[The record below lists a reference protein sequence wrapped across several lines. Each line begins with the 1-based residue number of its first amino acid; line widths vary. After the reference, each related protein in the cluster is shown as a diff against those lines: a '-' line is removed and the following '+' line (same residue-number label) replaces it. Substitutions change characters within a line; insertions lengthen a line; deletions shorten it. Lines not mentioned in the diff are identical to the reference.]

1 MAEVILEH
9 VWKIYG
15 ATHERKGETVE
26 AVKDLTLHVQDKEFM
41 ALLGPS
47 GCGKTS
53 TLRMI
58 AGLEQISRGDIYIG
72 KQRVNDLHPKDRD
85 IAMAF
90 ETYAL
95 YAPLSVF
102 ENIAFPLRARSVPPP
117 EVDSRVRETA
127 RLLDIGDILDRKPG
141 ELSGGQRQRVS
152 LGRAIIRRPAAF
164 LMDEPLS
171 HLDAEQRYRT
181 RGEIKHLTKTLE
193 RTVIYVTHDQVEAM
207 ALADRIAIMNF
218 GVLQQVGTPLE
229 VYMFPANEFVAGFV
243 GSPPMNFLEVETVS
257 RDGETFLQGNGDG
270 FLIYVGDELRR
281 RVEKLGREKFKA
293 GIRPSDMR
301 VYVDKPSPDMVR
313 HPIQATV
320 YVFEPL
326 GEEGIL
332 TAQLGGSLIQIITG
346 AHLKVVSGQ
355 PIWLDFDQ
363 ERLHTFDPHT
373 GKALR

>member
-1 MAEVILEH
+1 MAEVVLKN

-15 ATHERKGETVE
+15 KTRQKKGEAVE
-26 AVKDLTLHVQDKEFM
+26 AVKDFCLHIQDEEFM

-58 AGLEQISRGDIYIG
+58 AGLEEISKGEIYIG
-72 KQRVNDLHPKDRD
+72 GRLVNDLHPKDRD

-95 YAPLSVF
+95 YAPLTVY
-102 ENIAFPLRARSVPPP
+102 ENIAFPLRARRIS
-117 EVDSRVRETA
+117 ESEIDDRVRETA
-127 RLLDIGDILDRKPG
+127 RLLDLSEFLDRNPG

-181 RGEIKHLTKTLE
+181 RGEIKHLTKELG
-193 RTVIYVTHDQVEAM
+193 RTVTYVTHDQVEAM

-218 GVLQQVGTPLE
+218 GVLQQVGTPFE
-229 VYMFPANEFVAGFV
+229 VFRYPANEFVAGFV
-243 GSPPMNFLEVETVS
+243 GSPPMNFLELQATS
-257 RDGETFLQGNGDG
+257 RNGELLLQSDAGNFEIHTDGP
-270 FLIYVGDELRR
+270 LRV
-281 RVEKLGREKFKA
+281 RVDKLGKERFKA
-293 GIRPSDMR
+293 GIRPTDIR
-301 VYVDKPSPDMVR
+301 VFLEKPDQDMVP
-313 HPIQATV
+313 HPIEASV
-320 YVFEPL
+320 YVFESL

-332 TAQLGGSLIQIITG
+332 TVELGKDLAQIVTAPRLNSTP
-346 AHLKVVSGQ
+346 GQ
-355 PIWLDFDQ
+355 PVWLYFEL
-363 ERLHTFDPHT
+363 ERLHIFDPQD

>member
-1 MAEVILEH
+1 MAEVLLKN
-9 VWKIYG
+9 VWKIY
-15 ATHERKGETVE
+15 TSTEKRKREVVE
-26 AVKDLTLHVQDKEFM
+26 AVKDLNLEIRDKEFM

-58 AGLEQISRGDIYIG
+58 AGLEQINRGEIYIG
-72 KQRVNDLHPKDRD
+72 GRLVNGLHPKARD

-95 YAPLSVF
+95 YAPLTVY
-102 ENIAFPLRARSVPPP
+102 ENIAFPLRARNATAT

-127 RLLDIGDILDRKPG
+127 RLLDITDLLQRNPG

-181 RGEIKHLTKTLE
+181 RGEIKHLAKTLE
-193 RTVIYVTHDQVEAM
+193 GTVIYVTHDQIEAI

-218 GVLQQVGTPLE
+218 GVLQQVGTPYE
-229 VYMFPANEFVAGFV
+229 VFMFPANEFVAGFI
-243 GSPPMNFLEVETVS
+243 GSPPMNFLECDVTS
-257 RDGETFLQGNGDG
+257 RDGKTILQGEGG
-270 FLIYVGDELRR
+270 SFEIYADRALEGRLPKVGG
-281 RVEKLGREKFKA
+281 KQFKA
-293 GIRPSDMR
+293 SIRPTDIT
-301 VYVDKPSPDMVR
+301 VYLSKPPADKVPHR
-313 HPIQATV
+313 LEAKV

-326 GEEGIL
+326 GEQGIL
-332 TAQLGGSLIQIITG
+332 TVELGKDLVQVVTLPKVG
-346 AHLKVVSGQ
+346 AKAGEPV
-355 PIWLDFDQ
+355 WLDFDL
-363 ERLHTFDPHT
+363 ERIHIFDPET
-373 GKALR
+373 SMAMR

>member
-1 MAEVILEH
+1 MADVILEN

-15 ATHERKGETVE
+15 ATHERKGESVE
-26 AVKDLTLHVQDKEFM
+26 AVKDFTLHIQDKEFM

-58 AGLEQISRGDIYIG
+58 AGLEKISRGSIYIG
-72 KQRVNDLHPKDRD
+72 QERVNDLHPKDRD

-95 YAPLSVF
+95 YSPLTVF
-102 ENIAFPLRARSVPPP
+102 ENVAFPLRARQVPQG
-117 EVDSRVRETA
+117 EIDSRVRETA

-193 RTVIYVTHDQVEAM
+193 RTVIYVTHDQIEAM
-207 ALADRIAIMNF
+207 AMADRIAIMNF

-229 VYMFPANEFVAGFV
+229 VFMFPANEFVAGFV
-243 GSPPMNFLEVETVS
+243 GSPPMNFVELEPTSQDDVTV
-257 RDGETFLQGNGDG
+257 LQGNAGS
-270 FLIYVGDELRR
+270 FAIYANGELRA
-281 RVEKLGREKFKA
+281 RVDRIGHERFKA
-293 GIRPSDMR
+293 GIRPNDMK
-301 VYVDKPSPDMVR
+301 VFAEKPGADIVP
-313 HPIQATV
+313 HPIRAQV

-326 GEEGIL
+326 GEEGVL
-332 TAQLGGSLIQIITG
+332 TAQLGGSLIQIVTDPN
-346 AHLKVVSGQ
+346 LKLTSGQ

-363 ERLHTFDPHT
+363 ERLHIFDPHS
-373 GKALR
+373 GMALR